1 MNTLEAR
8 ADPISAEDEDR
19 AGFYGLIAN
28 LLAQP
33 PHPVLLASL
42 AGAEPL
48 EPAPGMPEAEV
59 LARAWSSLR
68 AAARDGDSTAI
79 ADEWSRLFTAP
90 GKPQAVM
97 HGSWYLTGFLM
108 EKPLAVLRD
117 DLAALGLAR
126 RDSCGEPEDH
136 LAALCDVMRALLI
149 DVRRAPAQRARA
161 QEDFFNRHL
170 RPWAAACCNALQ
182 NAEDARFYK
191 SVGAFTGAFL
201 ALERRMLEIEA

>member
-1 MNTLEAR
+1 MNTLETR
-8 ADPISAEDEDR
+8 TDPISPEDEDR

-48 EPAPGMPEAEV
+48 EPEPGIPEAEA
-59 LARAWSSLR
+59 LARAWNGLR
-68 AAARDGDSTAI
+68 AAARNGDSAAI
-79 ADEWSRLFTAP
+79 ANEWSALFTAP

-97 HGSWYLTGFLM
+97 HASWYLTGFMM
-108 EKPLAVLRD
+108 EKPLALLRD

-149 DVRRAPAQRARA
+149 DVRRPSAERAMA
-161 QEDFFNRHL
+161 QEHFFRRHL
-170 RPWAAACCNALQ
+170 RPWAAACCTALQ
-182 NAEDARFYK
+182 NADDAAFYK

-201 ALERRMLEIEA
+201 ALEMRMLEIEA